1 MKLIQV
7 FNIWSQMS
15 SVCKDSILENPKL
28 LKMIDDNVKVDAV
41 VTMMSCGSF
50 LSHKFNSPLICFSP
64 SGPLSTQLTPGLGN
78 PINPMVCK
86 IPKVTIIYCPPCCS
100 IGNHNKV

>member
-1 MKLIQV
+1 MAPAITNISKIYLESGGPMKFIQV

-15 SVCKDSILENPKL
+15 SICKDSILENPKL

-41 VTMMSCGSF
+41 VTFSSCGTF
-50 LSHKFNSPLICFSP
+50 LSHKFNSPLIWFSQ

-78 PINPMVCK
+78 PINPLVCK
-86 IPKVTIIYCPPCCS
+86 FL
-100 IGNHNKV
+100 